1 MDYYRLK
8 DSLSAPEKRFSKLAR
23 IIKELDAHQATIRVV
38 RFLLPEEEASHC
50 TGARVQGDTVF
61 VSFDSN
67 AWATRARFRS
77 PMLLEQMQELAQF
90 SHIEKIVVNT
100 NRGTPSSESSKS

>member
-1 MDYYRLK
+1 MNYYRLK
-8 DSLSAPEKRFSKLAR
+8 DSLVAPDKRFSKLAR

-50 TGARVQGDTVF
+50 TGARVQGNTVF

-67 AWATRARFRS
+67 AWANRARFQTS
-77 PMLLEQMQELAQF
+77 MLLEQMQELAQF
-90 SHIEKIVVNT
+90 SHVKKIVVNT
-100 NRGTPSSESSKS
+100 NRGNTSRESS

>member
-1 MDYYRLK
+1 MNYYRLK
-8 DSLSAPEKRFSKLAR
+8 DSLAAPERRFSKLAR

-61 VSFDSN
+61 VTFDSN
-67 AWATRARFRS
+67 AWATRARFRA
-77 PMLLEQMQELAQF
+77 PLLLEHMQELAQY
-90 SHIEKIVVNT
+90 SHLEKVIVNT
-100 NRGTPSSESSKS
+100 SKAAPTNKSS

>member
-1 MDYYRLK
+1 MNYYRLK
-8 DSLSAPEKRFSKLAR
+8 DSLVAPEKRFSKLAR

-50 TGARVQGDTVF
+50 TAARIQGDTVF

-67 AWATRARFRS
+67 AWATRARFQV
-77 PMLLEQMQELAQF
+77 PMLLDQMQELAQF
-90 SHIEKIVVNT
+90 SHVEKIVVNT
-100 NRGTPSSESSKS
+100 NREISSHESS

>member
-1 MDYYRLK
+1 MNYYRLK
-8 DSLSAPEKRFSKLAR
+8 DSLVAPDKRFSKLAR

-38 RFLLPEEEASHC
+38 RFLLPDEEASHC

-67 AWATRARFRS
+67 AWATRARFRA
-77 PMLLEQMQELAQF
+77 PMILEQMQELAQF
-90 SHIEKIVVNT
+90 SQVKNVIVNT
-100 NRGTPSSESSKS
+100 NRGISSNES

>member
-1 MDYYRLK
+1 MKYYRLK
-8 DSLSAPEKRFSKLAR
+8 DSLDQPDKHYTKLAR

-38 RFLLPEEEASHC
+38 RFLLPKEEASHC
-50 TGARVQGDTVF
+50 TSARVQGDSVL

-67 AWATRARFRS
+67 AWATRARFRA

-90 SHIEKIVVNT
+90 SHVKKVVVST
-100 NRGTPSSESSKS
+100 NRGVPPTEFA